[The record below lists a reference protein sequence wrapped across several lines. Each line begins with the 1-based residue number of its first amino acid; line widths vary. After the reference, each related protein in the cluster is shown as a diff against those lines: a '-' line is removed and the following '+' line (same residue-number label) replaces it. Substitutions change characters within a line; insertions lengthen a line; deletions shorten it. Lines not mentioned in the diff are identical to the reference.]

1 MKTEYKTCRCGQI
14 LMIYKVE
21 YERDKNPQVIFFAG
35 SSGNYEQ
42 VFICPSCQERL
53 NYNNLGGADG

>member
-1 MKTEYKTCRCGQI
+1 MVYE
-14 LMIYKVE
+14 VA
-21 YERDKNPQVIFFAG
+21 YERGKKPQVIFFDG

-53 NYNNLGGADG
+53 NYDNLGGMDG